1 MEEEKEFKSH
11 FHPPNNLWASLVN
24 ISPTHLGAVYL
35 HSRSPRIFMGPPYN
49 TDLGADLLIPMA
61 PFWNHHA
68 HLFSEIICNDSTL
81 KEAQTN
87 PFPLEYSKLADPE
100 DIEIF

>member
-1 MEEEKEFKSH
+1 MGISSEYISDALRSSLFTQSLTPY
-11 FHPPNNLWASLVN
+11 FHGS
-24 ISPTHLGAVYL
+24 
-35 HSRSPRIFMGPPYN
+35 PYN

-68 HLFSEIICNDSTL
+68 PLFSEIICNDSTL

-87 PFPLEYSKLADPE
+87 CASRKLEPI
-100 DIEIF
+100 DIWPN